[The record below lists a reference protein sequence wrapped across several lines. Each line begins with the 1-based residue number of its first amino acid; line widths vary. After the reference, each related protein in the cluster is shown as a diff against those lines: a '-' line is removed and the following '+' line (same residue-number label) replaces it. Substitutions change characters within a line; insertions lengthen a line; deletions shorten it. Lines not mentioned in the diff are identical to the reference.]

1 MNLRGTI
8 FICLLLAMLMVTACG
23 QSETTTSGEEPSAV
37 EEVTAVAVAEATE
50 TSHELRRIIEA
61 FEQDARIYPR
71 EFVDIGTLS
80 PELRERLKS
89 LGYVH

>member
-1 MNLRGTI
+1 MCLRPLTPAEG
-8 FICLLLAMLMVTACG
+8 ANR
-23 QSETTTSGEEPSAV
+23 
-37 EEVTAVAVAEATE
+37 VAEATE
-50 TSHELRRIIEA
+50 TLRELRRIVEA
-61 FEQDARIYPR
+61 FEQDALIYPR